1 MIKINKVIKEE
12 KIIIDKKLEELI
24 DDIRKNSS
32 SSLNTI
38 IDSMEYSL
46 KAGGKRIRPI
56 LTVKV
61 AEMVKTNKE
70 TAYKVG
76 TALELIHTYSLIHD
90 DLPAM
95 DDDDYRRGQLSNHK
109 VFGEGMAVLAGDAL
123 LTFAF
128 EVLSNLDL
136 DSDKIVK
143 IIKLVSKNVGFKGMV
158 GGQSLDLKFENEKID
173 LDTLINIH
181 SLKTGALFKAAIL
194 GGAYC
199 GNPSDE
205 KLIALNSYAEN
216 LGLLFQITDDI
227 LDKTSSTEVL
237 GKTVGSDEQSNKSTY
252 VSLLGLKEAK
262 QKAIESAELAK
273 KELKLFK
280 DNEFLVKLIDYIL
293 KRKS

>member
-12 KIIIDKKLEELI
+12 KNIIDKKLVELI
-24 DDIRKNSS
+24 DRIRKNNS

-61 AEMVKTNKE
+61 AEMVKGNKE

-109 VFGEGMAVLAGDAL
+109 VFGEGNAVLAGDAL

-136 DSDKIVK
+136 DNDKIVK

-199 GNPSDE
+199 GNPNDE

-237 GKTVGSDEQSNKSTY
+237 AKTVGSDEQSNKSTY
-252 VSLLGLKEAK
+252 VSLLGLKKAK

-273 KELKLFK
+273 KEMKLFK

>member
-1 MIKINKVIKEE
+1 MNKINKVIKEE
-12 KIIIDKKLEELI
+12 KKLIDKKLVELI
-24 DDIRKNSS
+24 DHIRKNNS

-61 AEMVKTNKE
+61 AEMINGNKE
-70 TAYKVG
+70 TAYEIG

-109 VFGEGMAVLAGDAL
+109 VFGEGMAVLAGDAW

-128 EVLSNLDL
+128 ELLSNLEL
-136 DSDKIVK
+136 ASEKIVK
-143 IIKLVSKNVGFKGMV
+143 VIKLVAKNVGFKGMV

-173 LDTLINIH
+173 LDTLIKIH

-199 GNPSDE
+199 GNPTDE
-205 KLIALNSYAEN
+205 ELIALNSYGEN

-252 VSLLGLKEAK
+252 VSILGLDEAK
-262 QKAIESAELAK
+262 QKAVQSAKKAK
-273 KELKLFK
+273 KEIKIF
-280 DNEFLVKLIDYIL
+280 DNNEFLIELIDYIL